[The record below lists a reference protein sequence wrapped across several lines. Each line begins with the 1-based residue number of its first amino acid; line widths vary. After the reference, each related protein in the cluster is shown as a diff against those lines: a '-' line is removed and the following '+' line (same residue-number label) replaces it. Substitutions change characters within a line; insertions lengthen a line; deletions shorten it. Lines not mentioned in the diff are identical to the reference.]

1 MYPEVQSLGS
11 KVQFPRHR
19 QTLVLDLIIIIIF
32 LNLLDGEVVS
42 KSWIRLNL
50 LSRKPVL
57 KEPAN

>member
-19 QTLVLDLIIIIIF
+19 QTLVLDLNVFIF